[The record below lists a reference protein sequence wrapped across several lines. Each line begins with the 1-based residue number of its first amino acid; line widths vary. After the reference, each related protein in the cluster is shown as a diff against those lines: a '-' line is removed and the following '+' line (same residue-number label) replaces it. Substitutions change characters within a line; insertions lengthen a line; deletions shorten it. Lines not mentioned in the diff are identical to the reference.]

1 MVSGL
6 KVLLT
11 EIGLDNARWHFF
23 AIFVTHNKTIIMKKA
38 FILMMSFLAMAAC
51 APKSGAPALDL
62 TDLDTT
68 TSPKVD
74 FYQYATGGWQVKN
87 PLRAEFSRYGSFD
100 ALREQAQ
107 ENLNALFQEMTTLKA
122 KPGTVEQKISDLYK
136 MALDSTTR
144 NNLGAE
150 PIQPYIAEINA
161 VDSKDALAALLGRM
175 NLYGEGG
182 FMGFGVEADLTNSD
196 MQVLYLGQGGL
207 GMGDRDYYL
216 KPENAQLKAGYQE
229 YLCKVLGLAGVENA
243 AELVAKDMEVENA
256 MAQIFWSREQNRD
269 MAAIY
274 NPMSTEEIAAKWPA
288 VRFDA
293 ITAAAGVEPQEKVIV
308 EQPSYF
314 DGLAKL
320 MEECPLETLKA
331 YLLCQFV
338 SGQAGAL
345 SDEFYTAQW
354 EFFSHQMAGAQ
365 EETPRWK
372 RAMSVPNGILGE
384 AVGEMYVAR
393 YFPESSK
400 KKMVKLVENL
410 RTALGQH
417 IDELEWMSD
426 STKVRAREKLAAFT
440 VKIGYPDKWKDY
452 SSMDINP
459 ENSYYENLRNASAW
473 YVKDNLSKLGKPTD
487 RTEWG
492 MTPQTVNAYYNPTTN
507 EICFPAAILQKPF
520 FDPEA
525 DDPVNYGGI
534 GVVIGHEMSHGFDDQ
549 GSMFDAQGN
558 MVNWWT
564 AEDKAKF
571 DALGDKLV
579 AQFDE
584 VEILPGVHA
593 NGRYTLGENIGD
605 HGGLSIAFTAMEN
618 AVKGPDPMID
628 GFTRAQ
634 RFYLSYGAI
643 WAQNITDQEKARL
656 TNMDPHSLAENRV
669 NVSVRNFETFFEAF
683 DIEEGDP
690 MFRPEEERVH
700 IW

>member
-1 MVSGL
+1 MKKSL
-6 KVLLT
+6 
-11 EIGLDNARWHFF
+11 
-23 AIFVTHNKTIIMKKA
+23 IIM
-38 FILMMSFLAMAAC
+38 ISLLSFAAC

-68 TSPKVD
+68 ASPKAD
-74 FYQYATGGWQVKN
+74 FYQYATGGWQAKN
-87 PLRAEFSRYGSFD
+87 PLKPEFSRFGSFD
-100 ALREQAQ
+100 AIAERTR
-107 ENLNALFQEMTTLKA
+107 ENLNQLFESMTTLEA

-144 NNLGAE
+144 NALGAQ
-150 PIQPYIAEINA
+150 PIQPYIAEIQA
-161 VDSKDALAALLGRM
+161 VETRDQLAALLGKM

-182 FMGFGVEADLTNSD
+182 FLGAGVEADLVNSD
-196 MQVLYLGQGGL
+196 VQVLYLGQGGL

-216 KPENAQLKAGYQE
+216 KPENQALYDGYQA
-229 YLCKVLGLAGVENA
+229 YLVKVLNLAGIEDAENIAQKDLIVET
-243 AELVAKDMEVENA
+243 A
-256 MAQIFWSREQNRD
+256 MAKIFWSREQNRD
-269 MAAIY
+269 MQAIY
-274 NPMSTEEIAAKWPA
+274 NPMSSQEIYQRWPGL
-288 VRFDA
+288 RFDKLC
-293 ITAAAGVEPQEKVIV
+293 AAAGIPDQEKIIV
-308 EQPSYF
+308 QQPSYF
-314 DGLAKL
+314 DGLSSMLEK
-320 MEECPLETLKA
+320 CDLETLKA

-338 SGQAGAL
+338 SDQAGSL
-345 SDEFYTAQW
+345 SDEFYTASW
-354 EFFSHQMAGAQ
+354 EFFSHQMAGTQ
-365 EETPRWK
+365 EQQPRWK
-372 RAMSVPNGILGE
+372 RAMSVPNGLLGE
-384 AVGEMYVAR
+384 AVGEMYVKR

-400 KKMVKLVENL
+400 KQMLALVENL
-410 RTALGQH
+410 RTALGEH
-417 IDELEWMSD
+417 IDALEWMSD

-452 SSMDINP
+452 STLDIDP
-459 ENSYYENLRNASAW
+459 SKTYYENLRGASAW
-473 YVKDNLSKLGKPTD
+473 YVKDNMDKLGKPTD
-487 RTEWG
+487 KTEWG

-520 FDPEA
+520 FDPDA

-549 GSMFDAQGN
+549 GSMFDATGN

-584 VEILPGVHA
+584 VEVLPGVHA

-605 HGGLSIAFTAMEN
+605 HGGLSIAYTAMEN
-618 AVKGPDPMID
+618 ALKASGKTAPID
-628 GFTRAQ
+628 GFTPAQ

-656 TNMDPHSLAENRV
+656 TNLDPHSLAVNRV
-669 NVSVRNFETFFEAF
+669 NVSVRNFQTFFDAF
-683 DIEEGDP
+683 DIHEGDP

>member
-1 MVSGL
+1 MKKIAIAIMS
-6 KVLLT
+6 LLT
-11 EIGLDNARWHFF
+11 F
-23 AIFVTHNKTIIMKKA
+23 
-38 FILMMSFLAMAAC
+38 AAC
-51 APKSGAPALDL
+51 APKGAPALDI
-62 TDLDTT
+62 TDLDTSV
-68 TSPKVD
+68 SPKED
-74 FYQYATGGWQVKN
+74 FYQYATGGWQAKN
-87 PLRAEFSRYGSFD
+87 PLRPEFSRYGSFD
-100 ALREQAQ
+100 ALRENAQ
-107 ENLNALFQEMTTLKA
+107 ENLNAMFESLTTSSAEK
-122 KPGTVEQKISDLYK
+122 GTVEQKIADLYK

-144 NNLGAE
+144 NALGAE
-150 PIQPYIAEINA
+150 PIKPYIEEILA
-161 VDSKDALAALLGRM
+161 VKNHDELATLLGKM

-182 FMGFGVEADLTNSD
+182 FFGSGVEADLTNSD
-196 MQVLYLGQGGL
+196 VQVLYLGQGGL

-216 KPENAQLKAGYQE
+216 KDENKALKEGYVN
-229 YLCKVLGLAGVENA
+229 YLVKVLELAGIDNA
-243 AELVAKDMEVENA
+243 KDIVAKDIEVETSLA
-256 MAQIFWSREQNRD
+256 KAAWSREQNRN
-269 MAAIY
+269 MQAIY
-274 NPMSTEEIAAKWPA
+274 NPMSSAEIDARWPGLRFGKVCAASGIA
-288 VRFDA
+288 
-293 ITAAAGVEPQEKVIV
+293 PQDKVIV
-308 EQPSYF
+308 QQPSYF
-314 DGLAKL
+314 DALSKMLGNEKL
-320 MEECPLETLKA
+320 FEAHKA

-345 SDEFYTAQW
+345 SDDFYTASW

-365 EETPRWK
+365 EQQPRWK

-384 AVGEMYVAR
+384 AVGQMYVSR

-400 KKMVKLVENL
+400 QKMVTLVENL

-417 IDELEWMSD
+417 IDSLEWMSD
-426 STKVRAREKLAAFT
+426 TTKVRAHEKLAAFT

-452 SSMDINP
+452 STLEINP
-459 ENSYYENLRNASAW
+459 ENTYYENLRNASAW
-473 YVKDNLSKLGKPTD
+473 YVQDNLQKLGKPTD
-487 RTEWG
+487 KTEWG

-520 FDPEA
+520 FDPDA

-549 GSMFDAQGN
+549 GSMFDAAGN

-564 AEDKAKF
+564 PTDKAKF
-571 DALGDKLV
+571 NALGDKLA
-579 AQFDE
+579 AQFDD

-605 HGGLSIAFTAMEN
+605 HGGLSIAYTAMEN
-618 AVKGPDPMID
+618 ALAGKPQKKID
-628 GFTRAQ
+628 GFTPAQ

-669 NVSVRNFETFFEAF
+669 NVSVRNFQTFFDAF
-683 DIEEGDP
+683 DIKEGDA

>member
-1 MVSGL
+1 
-6 KVLLT
+6 
-11 EIGLDNARWHFF
+11 
-23 AIFVTHNKTIIMKKA
+23 MKKS
-38 FILMMSFLAMAAC
+38 FVMILSFLAMAAC
-51 APKSGAPALDL
+51 APKNDGTPALDM
-62 TDLDTT
+62 TYLDTN

-74 FYQYATGGWQVKN
+74 FYQYSTGGWQKNN
-87 PLRAEFSRYGSFD
+87 PLRPEFSRYGSFD
-100 ALREQAQ
+100 ALREKAQ
-107 ENLNALFQEMTTLKA
+107 ENLNALFESMTTLETS
-122 KPGTVEQKISDLYK
+122 PGSVEQKISDLYK
-136 MALDSTTR
+136 MALDSTKR
-144 NNLGAE
+144 NELGAK
-150 PIQPYIAEINA
+150 PIQPYIAEIQA
-161 VDSKDALAALLGRM
+161 VNSRDELATLLGKM

-182 FMGFGVEADLTNSD
+182 FFGAGVEADLTNSD

-216 KPENAQLKAGYQE
+216 KEENKELCEGYRN
-229 YLCKVLGLAGVENA
+229 YLVKILTLAGVQKPEA
-243 AELVAKDMEVENA
+243 LADMDLVVETA
-256 MAQIFWSREQNRD
+256 MAKAAWPREKNRD
-269 MAAIY
+269 MQAIY
-274 NPMSTEEIAAKWPA
+274 NPMSTQQIVKAWPGL
-288 VRFDA
+288 RFNL
-293 ITAAAGVEPQEKVIV
+293 ISKAAGIEPQDKIIV
-308 EQPSYF
+308 QQPSYF
-314 DGLAKL
+314 EALSKMLDKNN
-320 MEECPLETLKA
+320 LEYLKA
-331 YLLCQFV
+331 YLLCQFI
-338 SGQAGAL
+338 SGSAGSL
-345 SDEFYTAQW
+345 SDDFYTASW

-365 EETPRWK
+365 EQQPRWK

-384 AVGEMYVAR
+384 AVGEMYVSR

-400 KKMVKLVENL
+400 QKMVTLVENL

-417 IDELEWMSD
+417 IETLEWMSD
-426 STKVRAREKLAAFT
+426 ETKVKAQEKLAAFT

-452 SSMDINP
+452 STLDINP
-459 ENSYYENLRNASAW
+459 EKTYYENLRNASAW
-473 YVKDNLSKLGKPTD
+473 YVKDNMDKLGKPTD
-487 RTEWG
+487 KTEWG

-525 DDPVNYGGI
+525 DEPVNYGGI

-549 GSMFDAQGN
+549 GSMFDAFGN

-584 VEILPGVHA
+584 VEIAPGVHA

-618 AVKGPDPMID
+618 AVGNTKDPMID

-643 WAQNITDQEKARL
+643 WAQNIRDEEKIRL
-656 TNMDPHSLAENRV
+656 TNLDVHSLAVNRV
-669 NVSVRNFETFFEAF
+669 NVSVKNFQTFFDAW
-683 DIEEGDP
+683 DIQEGDP

>member
-1 MVSGL
+1 
-6 KVLLT
+6 
-11 EIGLDNARWHFF
+11 
-23 AIFVTHNKTIIMKKA
+23 MKKGI
-38 FILMMSFLAMAAC
+38 ILMMSMLAFAAC
-51 APKSGAPALDL
+51 APKTGAPALDL

-68 TSPKVD
+68 ASPKVD
-74 FYQYATGGWQVKN
+74 FYQYATGGWQQKN
-87 PLRAEFSRYGSFD
+87 PLRPEFSRYGSFD
-100 ALREQAQ
+100 AIRERTQ
-107 ENLNALFQEMTTLKA
+107 ENLNALFESMTTLEA
-122 KPGTVEQKISDLYK
+122 KPGTIDQKISDLYK

-144 NNLGAE
+144 NQLGAQ
-150 PIQPYIAEINA
+150 PIQPYIAQIRDVKTKEEL
-161 VDSKDALAALLGRM
+161 STLLGQM

-182 FMGFGVEADLTNSD
+182 LMGFGAEADLANSD

-216 KPENAQLKAGYQE
+216 KAENKELYEGYKA
-229 YLCKVLGLAGVENA
+229 YLVKVMELAGLEDARALAEKDLLVEN
-243 AELVAKDMEVENA
+243 E
-256 MAQIFWSREQNRD
+256 MASIFWSREQNRD
-269 MAAIY
+269 MQAIY
-274 NPMSTEEIAAKWPA
+274 NPMSTEEMIARWPNLNLGLM
-288 VRFDA
+288 FE
-293 ITAAAGVEPQEKVIV
+293 AAGIPAQEKVIV
-308 EQPSYF
+308 QQPSYF
-314 DGLAKL
+314 DGLNNLYKNL
-320 MEECPLETLKA
+320 PLEYFKSYFLA
-331 YLLCQFV
+331 QFV
-338 SGQAGAL
+338 SGQAGSL
-345 SDEFYTAQW
+345 SDDFYTAQW
-354 EFFSHQMAGAQ
+354 EFFSHQMAGAKEQ
-365 EETPRWK
+365 QPRWK

-384 AVGEMYVAR
+384 AVGEMYVNR

-400 KKMVKLVENL
+400 QKMVTLVENL
-410 RTALGQH
+410 RTALGEH
-417 IDELEWMSD
+417 IDALEWMSD
-426 STKVRAREKLAAFT
+426 TTKARAREKLAAFT

-452 SSMDINP
+452 SSLEIDPANT
-459 ENSYYENLRNASAW
+459 YYENLRNASAW
-473 YVKDNLSKLGKPTD
+473 YVKDNLDKLGKPTD
-487 RTEWG
+487 KTEWG

-520 FDPEA
+520 FDPDA

-549 GSMFDAQGN
+549 GSMFDANGN

-584 VEILPGVHA
+584 VEVLPGVKA

-618 AVKGPDPMID
+618 ATAGKKDPMID
-628 GFTRAQ
+628 GFNRAQ

-656 TNMDPHSLAENRV
+656 TNLDPHSLAVNRV
-669 NVSVRNFETFFEAF
+669 NVSVRNFQTFFDAW
-683 DIEEGDP
+683 DIHEGDP

>member
-1 MVSGL
+1 
-6 KVLLT
+6 
-11 EIGLDNARWHFF
+11 
-23 AIFVTHNKTIIMKKA
+23 MKKGI
-38 FILMMSFLAMAAC
+38 ILMMSMLAFAAC

-68 TSPKVD
+68 ASPKVD
-74 FYQYATGGWQVKN
+74 FYQYATGGWQQKN
-87 PLRAEFSRYGSFD
+87 PLRPEFSRYGSFD
-100 ALREQAQ
+100 AIRERTQ
-107 ENLNALFQEMTTLKA
+107 ENLNALFESMTTLEA
-122 KPGTVEQKISDLYK
+122 KPGTVDQKISDLYK

-144 NNLGAE
+144 NQLGAQ
-150 PIQPYIAEINA
+150 PIQPYIAQIRDVKTKEEL
-161 VDSKDALAALLGRM
+161 STLLGQM

-182 FMGFGVEADLTNSD
+182 LMGFGVEADLANSEV
-196 MQVLYLGQGGL
+196 QVLYLGQGGL

-216 KPENAQLKAGYQE
+216 KAENKELYEGYKA
-229 YLCKVLGLAGVENA
+229 YLVKVMELAGLEDARALAEKDLLVEN
-243 AELVAKDMEVENA
+243 E
-256 MAQIFWSREQNRD
+256 MASIFWSREQNRD
-269 MAAIY
+269 MQAIY
-274 NPMSTEEIAAKWPA
+274 NPMSTEEMIARWPNLNLGLM
-288 VRFDA
+288 FE
-293 ITAAAGVEPQEKVIV
+293 AAGIPAQEKVIV
-308 EQPSYF
+308 QQPSYF
-314 DGLAKL
+314 DGLNNLYKNL
-320 MEECPLETLKA
+320 PLEYFKSYFLA
-331 YLLCQFV
+331 QFV
-338 SGQAGAL
+338 SGQAGSL
-345 SDEFYTAQW
+345 SDDFYTAQW
-354 EFFSHQMAGAQ
+354 EFFSHQMAGAKEQ
-365 EETPRWK
+365 QPRWK

-384 AVGEMYVAR
+384 AVGEMYVNR

-400 KKMVKLVENL
+400 QKMVTLVENL
-410 RTALGQH
+410 RTALGEH
-417 IDELEWMSD
+417 IDALEWMSD
-426 STKVRAREKLAAFT
+426 TTKARAREKLAAFT

-452 SSMDINP
+452 SSLEIDPANT
-459 ENSYYENLRNASAW
+459 YYENLRNASAW
-473 YVKDNLSKLGKPTD
+473 YVKDNLDKLGKPTD
-487 RTEWG
+487 KTEWG

-520 FDPEA
+520 FDPDA

-549 GSMFDAQGN
+549 GSMFDANGN

-584 VEILPGVHA
+584 VEVLPGVKA

-618 AVKGPDPMID
+618 ATAGKKDPMID
-628 GFTRAQ
+628 GFNRAQ

-656 TNMDPHSLAENRV
+656 TNLDPHSLAVNRV
-669 NVSVRNFETFFEAF
+669 NVSVRNFQTFFDAW
-683 DIEEGDP
+683 DIHEGDP

>member
-1 MVSGL
+1 
-6 KVLLT
+6 
-11 EIGLDNARWHFF
+11 
-23 AIFVTHNKTIIMKKA
+23 
-38 FILMMSFLAMAAC
+38 MSY
-51 APKSGAPALDL
+51 
-62 TDLDTT
+62 LDTSV
-68 TSPKVD
+68 SPKVD
-74 FYQYATGGWQVKN
+74 FYQYSTGGWQKAN
-87 PLRAEFSRYGSFD
+87 PLRPEFARYGSFD

-107 ENLNALFQEMTTLKA
+107 ENLNALFESMTSSEAEL
-122 KPGTVEQKISDLYK
+122 GTIDQKISDLYR

-144 NNLGAE
+144 NALGAE
-150 PIQPYIAEINA
+150 PIKPYIAQIQA
-161 VDSKDALAALLGRM
+161 IRTKDDLARVLGEL

-182 FMGFGVEADLTNSD
+182 FFGSGVEADLTNSD

-216 KPENAQLKAGYQE
+216 LESNAALKEGYKNF
-229 YLCKVLGLAGVENA
+229 LLKVLNLSGVANA
-243 AELVAKDMEVENA
+243 ADIVAKDMAVEDA
-256 MAQIFWSREQNRD
+256 MAKIFWTKEQNRN

-274 NPMSTEEIAAKWPA
+274 NPMSTKEICKKWPEL
-288 VRFDA
+288 RFDKVCA
-293 ITAAAGVEPQEKVIV
+293 VVGIEPQDKVIV

-314 DGLAKL
+314 DGLNNLFKKTDI
-320 MEECPLETLKA
+320 ETLKA
-331 YLLCQFV
+331 YLLCQFIN
-338 SGQAGAL
+338 GQTSAL
-345 SDEFYTAQW
+345 SDDFYTASW
-354 EFFSHQMAGAQ
+354 EFFSHQMAGTQ
-365 EETPRWK
+365 EQQPRWK

-384 AVGEMYVAR
+384 AVGQMYVER
-393 YFPESSK
+393 YFPASSK
-400 KKMVKLVENL
+400 EKMITLVENL

-417 IDELEWMSD
+417 IDMLEWMSD
-426 STKVRAREKLAAFT
+426 ATKAKAQEKLAAFT

-452 SSMDINP
+452 STLDINP
-459 ENSYYENLRNASAW
+459 DNTYYENLRNASAW

-520 FDPEA
+520 FDPDA

-584 VEILPGVHA
+584 VEVLPGVHA

-605 HGGLSIAFTAMEN
+605 HGGLSIAYTAMEN
-618 AVKGPDPMID
+618 AMAGKPVKHID
-628 GFTRAQ
+628 GFTPAQ

-643 WAQNITDQEKARL
+643 WAQNITDEEKARL
-656 TNMDPHSLAENRV
+656 TNMDVHSLARNRV
-669 NVSVRNFETFFEAF
+669 NVSIRNFQTFFDAF
-683 DIEEGDP
+683 DIQEGDP
-690 MFRPEEERVH
+690 MFRPESERVH

>member
-1 MVSGL
+1 M
-6 KVLLT
+6 
-11 EIGLDNARWHFF
+11 
-23 AIFVTHNKTIIMKKA
+23 
-38 FILMMSFLAMAAC
+38 
-51 APKSGAPALDL
+51 
-62 TDLDTT
+62 
-68 TSPKVD
+68 
-74 FYQYATGGWQVKN
+74 
-87 PLRAEFSRYGSFD
+87 
-100 ALREQAQ
+100 
-107 ENLNALFQEMTTLKA
+107 NALFESMATLQA
-122 KPGTVEQKISDLYK
+122 ERGTVDQKISDLYK

-144 NNLGAE
+144 NALGAE
-150 PIQPYIAEINA
+150 PIQKYIDEIESI
-161 VDSKDALAALLGRM
+161 DTKDDLAKLLGKM
-175 NLYGEGG
+175 MLVGEGG
-182 FMGFGVEADLTNSD
+182 FYGAGVEADLTNSD

-216 KPENAQLKAGYQE
+216 LDKNAELREGYRTF
-229 YLCKVLGLAGVENA
+229 LTKVLDMAGVNNPMT
-243 AELVAKDMEVENA
+243 VSDMDMDLETA
-256 MAQIFWSREQNRD
+256 MAKVSWTREQNRN

-274 NPMSTEEIAAKWPA
+274 NPMSSQEIDKRWPEL
-288 VRFDA
+288 RFS
-293 ITAAAGVEPQEKVIV
+293 TVCKEAGVEPQEKIIV
-308 EQPSYF
+308 QQPSYF
-314 DGLAKL
+314 DGLNAIFKKTPV
-320 MEECPLETLKA
+320 EVLKA
-331 YLLCQFV
+331 YLLAQFV
-338 SGQAGAL
+338 SGQCGAL
-345 SDEFYTAQW
+345 SDDFYTASW

-365 EETPRWK
+365 EQQPRWK

-384 AVGEMYVAR
+384 AVGEMYVSR

-400 KKMVKLVENL
+400 QKMVALVENL

-417 IDELEWMSD
+417 IETLEWMGD
-426 STKVRAREKLAAFT
+426 ETKAKAQEKLAAFT

-452 SSMDINP
+452 STLDIDP
-459 ENSYYENLRNASAW
+459 DKTYYENLRAASAW
-473 YVKDNLSKLGKPTD
+473 YVQDNLSKLGKPTD
-487 RTEWG
+487 KTEWG

-520 FDPEA
+520 FDPNA

-584 VEILPGVHA
+584 VEILPGVKA

-618 AVKGPDPMID
+618 AVAGKKDSMID

-643 WAQNITDQEKARL
+643 WAQNITDQEKERL
-656 TNMDPHSLAENRV
+656 TNMDVHSLAVNRV
-669 NVSVRNFETFFEAF
+669 NVSVRNFQTFFDAF
-683 DIEEGDP
+683 DIKEGDP

>member
-1 MVSGL
+1 MS
-6 KVLLT
+6 LLT
-11 EIGLDNARWHFF
+11 F
-23 AIFVTHNKTIIMKKA
+23 
-38 FILMMSFLAMAAC
+38 AAC
-51 APKSGAPALDL
+51 APKGAPALDI
-62 TDLDTT
+62 TDLDTSV
-68 TSPKVD
+68 SPKED

-87 PLRAEFSRYGSFD
+87 PLRPEFSRYGSFD
-100 ALREQAQ
+100 ALREKAQ
-107 ENLNALFQEMTTLKA
+107 ENLNAMFESLTSSSAEK
-122 KPGTVEQKISDLYK
+122 GTVEQKIADLYK

-150 PIQPYIAEINA
+150 PIKPYIAEIQ
-161 VDSKDALAALLGRM
+161 ALRNHDELANLLGKM

-182 FMGFGVEADLTNSD
+182 FFGSGVEADLTNSD
-196 MQVLYLGQGGL
+196 VQVLYLGQGGL
-207 GMGDRDYYL
+207 GMRDRDYYL
-216 KPENAQLKAGYQE
+216 KDENKELKEGYVN
-229 YLCKVLGLAGVENA
+229 YLVKVLELAGIDNA
-243 AELVAKDMEVENA
+243 KDIVAKDIEVETSLA
-256 MAQIFWSREQNRD
+256 KVSWSREQNRN
-269 MAAIY
+269 MQAIY
-274 NPMSTEEIAAKWPA
+274 NPMSSSEIDARWPGL
-288 VRFDA
+288 RFGKVC
-293 ITAAAGVEPQEKVIV
+293 AAAGIEPQDKIIV
-308 EQPSYF
+308 QQPSYF
-314 DGLAKL
+314 DALSKMLGNAKL
-320 MEECPLETLKA
+320 FEAHKA

-345 SDEFYTAQW
+345 SDDFYTASW

-365 EETPRWK
+365 EQQPRWK

-384 AVGEMYVAR
+384 AVGQMYVTR

-400 KKMVKLVENL
+400 QKMVTLVENL

-417 IDELEWMSD
+417 IDSLEWMSD
-426 STKVRAREKLAAFT
+426 TTKVRAHEKLAAFT

-452 SSMDINP
+452 STLEINP
-459 ENSYYENLRNASAW
+459 ENTYYENLRNASAW
-473 YVKDNLSKLGKPTD
+473 YVQDNLQKLGKPTD
-487 RTEWG
+487 KTEWG

-520 FDPEA
+520 FDPNA

-549 GSMFDAQGN
+549 GSMFDASGN

-564 AEDKAKF
+564 PTDKAKF
-571 DALGDKLV
+571 DALGDKLA

-584 VEILPGVHA
+584 VEVLPGVHA

-605 HGGLSIAFTAMEN
+605 HGGLSIAYTAMEN
-618 AVKGPDPMID
+618 ALAGKPRKDID
-628 GFTRAQ
+628 GFTPAQ

-656 TNMDPHSLAENRV
+656 TNMDPHSLAVNRV
-669 NVSVRNFETFFEAF
+669 NVSVRNFQTFFDAF
-683 DIEEGDP
+683 DIKEGDA

>member
-1 MVSGL
+1 
-6 KVLLT
+6 
-11 EIGLDNARWHFF
+11 
-23 AIFVTHNKTIIMKKA
+23 MKKTL
-38 FILMMSFLAMAAC
+38 ILMMSALAMAAC
-51 APKSGAPALDL
+51 APKSGAPALDMSS
-62 TDLDTT
+62 LDPT

-74 FYQYATGGWQVKN
+74 FYQYSTGGWQANN
-87 PLRAEFSRYGSFD
+87 PLRPEFSRYGSFD

-107 ENLNALFQEMTTLKA
+107 ENLNALFESMTTLETE
-122 KPGTVEQKISDLYK
+122 PGTVEQKISDLYK

-144 NNLGAE
+144 NALGAQ
-150 PIQPYIAEINA
+150 PIQKYIEEIRSIK
-161 VDSKDALAALLGRM
+161 SKEEMMTLLGKM

-216 KPENAQLKAGYQE
+216 KEENKALYQGYRDFLIKALE
-229 YLCKVLGLAGVENA
+229 LSGLEQ
-243 AELVAKDMEVENA
+243 AEKWADMDLVVENA
-256 MAQIFWSREQNRD
+256 MAKVFWSREQNRD
-269 MAAIY
+269 MQAIY
-274 NPMSTEEIAAKWPA
+274 NPMSTEEICAKYPGLH
-288 VRFDA
+288 FDLMCK
-293 ITAAAGVEPQEKVIV
+293 AAGVPAQEKVIV

-314 DGLAKL
+314 EALSKML
-320 MEECPLETLKA
+320 QKQNLEFFKA

-338 SGQAGAL
+338 AGQCGAL
-345 SDEFYTAQW
+345 SDDFYTASW

-365 EETPRWK
+365 EQQPRWK

-384 AVGEMYVAR
+384 AVGEMYVSR
-393 YFPESSK
+393 YFPETSK
-400 KKMVKLVENL
+400 QKMVTLVENL

-417 IDELEWMSD
+417 IDGLEWMSD
-426 STKVRAREKLAAFT
+426 ETKVKAQEKLAAFT

-452 SSMDINP
+452 STLIIDP
-459 ENSYYENLRNASAW
+459 ELSYYENLRAASAW
-473 YVKDNLSKLGKPTD
+473 YVKDNLDKLGKPTD
-487 RTEWG
+487 KTEWG

-520 FDPEA
+520 FDPDA
-525 DDPVNYGGI
+525 DEPVNYGGI

-549 GSMFDAQGN
+549 GSMFDANGN

-584 VEILPGVHA
+584 VEVLPGVHA
-593 NGRYTLGENIGD
+593 NGRFTLGENIGD

-618 AVKGPDPMID
+618 AVGSKKDPMID

-656 TNMDPHSLAENRV
+656 TNMDPHSLAVNRV
-669 NVSVRNFETFFEAF
+669 NVSVKNFQTFFDAW
-683 DIEEGDP
+683 DIHEGDP

>member
-1 MVSGL
+1 MS
-6 KVLLT
+6 LLT
-11 EIGLDNARWHFF
+11 F
-23 AIFVTHNKTIIMKKA
+23 
-38 FILMMSFLAMAAC
+38 AAC
-51 APKSGAPALDL
+51 GPKGAPALDL
-62 TDLDTT
+62 TSLDTT
-68 TSPKVD
+68 VSPKED
-74 FYQYATGGWQVKN
+74 FYQYSTGGWQKNN
-87 PLRAEFSRYGSFD
+87 PLRPEFSRYGSFD
-100 ALREQAQ
+100 ALREKAQ
-107 ENLNALFQEMTTLKA
+107 ENLNALFESMTTMEA
-122 KPGTVEQKISDLYK
+122 ERGTVEQKISDLYK

-150 PIQPYIAEINA
+150 PIQPYIAEIQA
-161 VDSKDALAALLGRM
+161 VKSKDELVKLLGKLM
-175 NLYGEGG
+175 LVGEGG
-182 FMGFGVEADLTNSD
+182 FYGAGVEADLTDSD
-196 MQVLYLGQGGL
+196 NQVLYLGQGGL

-216 KPENAQLKAGYQE
+216 LDKNKDLKDGYKA
-229 YLCKVLGLAGVENA
+229 YLVKVLDLAGVEG
-243 AELVAKDMEVENA
+243 AEALASKNMQVEDALAKVS
-256 MAQIFWSREQNRD
+256 WTREQNRN

-274 NPMSTEEIAAKWPA
+274 NPMSSEQINKRWPEMRFAILCEE
-288 VRFDA
+288 
-293 ITAAAGVEPQEKVIV
+293 AGVAPQEKIIV
-308 EQPSYF
+308 EQPSFF
-314 DGLAKL
+314 DGVNNIFKKTD
-320 MEECPLETLKA
+320 LETLKA
-331 YLLCQFV
+331 YLLTHFV

-345 SDEFYTAQW
+345 SDDFYTASW

-365 EETPRWK
+365 EQQPRWK

-384 AVGEMYVAR
+384 AVGEMYVSR

-400 KKMVKLVENL
+400 QKMVALVENL

-417 IDELEWMSD
+417 IETLEWMSD
-426 STKVRAREKLAAFT
+426 ETKAKAQEKLAAFT

-452 SSMDINP
+452 STLDINP
-459 ENSYYENLRNASAW
+459 ENTYYENLRNASAW
-473 YVKDNLSKLGKPTD
+473 YVQDNLQKLGKPTD

-520 FDPEA
+520 FDPNA
-525 DDPVNYGGI
+525 DEPVNYGGI

-564 AEDKAKF
+564 EEDKEKF
-571 DALGDKLV
+571 NALGDKLV

-584 VEILPGVHA
+584 VEILPGVKA

-618 AVKGPDPMID
+618 AVAGKKDPMID

-643 WAQNITDQEKARL
+643 WAQNITDQEKERL
-656 TNMDPHSLAENRV
+656 TNLDVHSLAVNRV
-669 NVSVRNFETFFEAF
+669 NVSVKNFQSFFDAW
-683 DIEEGDP
+683 DIQEGDP